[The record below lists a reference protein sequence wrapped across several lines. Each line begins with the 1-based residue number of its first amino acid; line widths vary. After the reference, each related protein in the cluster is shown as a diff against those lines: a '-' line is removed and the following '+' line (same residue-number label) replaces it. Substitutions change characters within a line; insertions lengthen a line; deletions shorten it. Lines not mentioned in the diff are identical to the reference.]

1 MFFVVAIKK
10 TIVQCVFFFASE
22 PAKFKVICMPM
33 CVCEAHANETCV
45 TADWFCVIAVIL
57 KQSEQVETSYFTKA
71 LYVGKSLLTD
81 MLSW

>member
-45 TADWFCVIAVIL
+45 TAD
-57 KQSEQVETSYFTKA
+57 
-71 LYVGKSLLTD
+71 
-81 MLSW
+81 